1 MTETAMK
8 RFALPLAVS
17 LLAVTLLGACGKE
30 ASVAPYDPASLWN
43 MQQAR
48 NYTAQ
53 GRYELAKEHY
63 LLALAASKESGTR
76 RIISHELQSVD
87 KMIQTQR

>member
-1 MTETAMK
+1 MK
-8 RFALPLAVS
+8 RFALPLAVP
-17 LLAVTLLGACGKE
+17 LLAGLLLSACGKE
-30 ASVAPYDPASLWN
+30 AAVAPYDPACLWN

-63 LLALAASKESGTR
+63 LLALAASSESRTKR
-76 RIISHELQSVD
+76 VIAHELESVD